1 MEQSPNVL
9 LTEQSRVQNNVS
21 SSLYLYK
28 RKARAKNIENIVDC
42 IGTDDLWK
50 SMKKS
55 IILCVSREGNWVGGK
70 EIFIAY
76 HFIPFECT
84 TIQNYTF

>member
-21 SSLYLYK
+21 SILYLYK
-28 RKARAKNIENIVDC
+28 RKGRAKNIENIVDC
-42 IGTDDLWK
+42 IGADYLWT

-55 IILCVSREGNWVGGK
+55 IILVVSRERELGR
-70 EIFIAY
+70 
-76 HFIPFECT
+76 
-84 TIQNYTF
+84 